1 MKKGLGLQANISDF
15 NTTLPQTKHLNFF
28 MGTNPVRYANGGAV
42 RRGVPMSNMNVTQG
56 FLPMALGFDNGG
68 EADKTVMQ
76 SFYGFLRNNIKNYLR
91 DLLGVEPTDQQVED
105 FTKTEQGQQV
115 VEQIEQNFKNQ
126 TTPGVSAGPYDS
138 GFPIGGA

>member
-1 MKKGLGLQANISDF
+1 MKKGLGLQANISSF

-28 MGTNPVRYANGGAV
+28 MGTNPVGYANGGDV
-42 RRGVPMSNMNVTQG
+42 RMGVPSSNMNVTQG

-76 SFYGFLRNNIKNYLR
+76 SFYGFLRNNIKSYLR

>member
-42 RRGVPMSNMNVTQG
+42 RRGIPSSNMNVTRG

-68 EADKTVMQ
+68 DVSMYNAVVKT
-76 SFYGFLRNNIKNYLR
+76 IAKYL
-91 DLLGVEPTDQQVED
+91 VAT
-105 FTKTEQGQQV
+105 
-115 VEQIEQNFKNQ
+115 QNLFKGKSEMTQ
-126 TTPGVSAGPYDS
+126 MY
-138 GFPIGGA
+138 

>member
-28 MGTNPVRYANGGAV
+28 MGTNPVGYANGGAV

-68 EADKTVMQ
+68 EADKTVCRQ
-76 SFYGFLRNNIKNYLR
+76 KQRLIK
-91 DLLGVEPTDQQVED
+91 
-105 FTKTEQGQQV
+105 
-115 VEQIEQNFKNQ
+115 
-126 TTPGVSAGPYDS
+126 
-138 GFPIGGA
+138 